1 MKERVGDG
9 IPNNSKH
16 DCYSLNFDVV
26 FTFAK
31 AVSIILPLGQREPL
45 ALYVTHSTKLVFNY
59 EFSQNAFHGFPHDRL
74 ETKNSFRQLLITAS
88 NIINGGNITHAR
100 NITRCGSIR
109 HSGEPRRSC

>member
-1 MKERVGDG
+1 MEYQIID
-9 IPNNSKH
+9 NSKY

-31 AVSIILPLGQREPL
+31 AVLIIIILPPGQRETL
-45 ALYVTHSTKLVFNY
+45 ALYVTHSTKLVLNY
-59 EFSQNAFHGFPHDRL
+59 EFSQNVFHGFPHDRL

-100 NITRCGSIR
+100 NITRCGSIM